1 VDLVVWLPNS
11 SSAGFA
17 SEIQVVALGCRLKSG
32 PGRDKR
38 SAWAPRCRRG
48 LQKHGRTTSGG
59 RSHGRKFVACQQGRF
74 LTRSLGRR
82 WWIPRYISSHR
93 SDNEPCDG
101 FPWSQVNIGT
111 VRMQVSGIDSPLC
124 VQVEAET
131 WQRRSDIKFDGTR
144 MRRGNAEKLRASS
157 PRAVQAALPLTM
169 ATPWLAYAWAPGIED
184 EARSRGLIAYGR
196 LKEYVAT
203 EQSEV

>member
-1 VDLVVWLPNS
+1 VIRETTTRDLSGPGCLVAKFVV
-11 SSAGFA
+11 GVVRE
-17 SEIQVVALGCRLKSG
+17 SENQVVALGCRLKSG

-157 PRAVQAALPLTM
+157 PRAVQAALT
-169 ATPWLAYAWAPGIED
+169 TYDGNPWVGVRMG
-184 EARSRGLIAYGR
+184 ARHRGRGKITR
-196 LKEYVAT
+196 IDRIW
-203 EQSEV
+203 

>member
-1 VDLVVWLPNS
+1 MIRETTTRDLSGPGCLVAKFVV
-11 SSAGFA
+11 GGVRE

-157 PRAVQAALPLTM
+157 PRAVQAALTTYDGNPLVGVRM
-169 ATPWLAYAWAPGIED
+169 G
-184 EARSRGLIAYGR
+184 ARHRGRGKITR
-196 LKEYVAT
+196 IDRIW
-203 EQSEV
+203 